1 MQNDDVLRDVRNAA
15 HRLLRGVAG
24 HVGRQR
30 YERDCE
36 ENGSRAAFQLV
47 GEMAHP
53 LSSSLRSRLT
63 SLVRRARCVTLVLG
77 FHIQQLAANA
87 RLP

>member
-1 MQNDDVLRDVRNAA
+1 MESPSVTGLRHSA
-15 HRLLRGVAG
+15 LF
-24 HVGRQR
+24 QR
-30 YERDCE
+30 HIPLEDTHICRRARDAPGGPWPIAC
-36 ENGSRAAFQLV
+36 
-47 GEMAHP
+47 
-53 LSSSLRSRLT
+53 RLT